1 MNRIRTT
8 RRLAV
13 TALGIAIVLSL
24 SASSQAQST
33 GNVAGNAYGASVK
46 TLAATLNPTSSVTLN
61 AMDGINDAE
70 VASVNVAGTLTTK
83 TLSSVTTGVVGENAS
98 TVQSYATA
106 QDVSILNGVITA
118 KVIVAM
124 ASSSSNGV
132 QAVSNAAGTTLV
144 DLVVNGV
151 AMGVVAP
158 APNTNIGVPGVGT
171 LILNEQTASGSGTT
185 SSGLDVT
192 ALHLVLTTTDP
203 LSGTTTKTGDIVV
216 AAAGSIA
223 TFVR

>member
-1 MNRIRTT
+1 MRKMRTT

-13 TALGIAIVLSL
+13 AALGAAIVLSL
-24 SASSQAQST
+24 SAASQAQST
-33 GNVAGNAYGASVK
+33 GSVAGNAYGASVK
-46 TLAATLNPTSSVTLN
+46 TLTASLDPASSVTLS
-61 AMDGINDAE
+61 AIDGINDAE
-70 VASVNVAGTLTTK
+70 LASVNVAGTLTTK
-83 TLSSVTTGVVGENAS
+83 TLSSVTTGVVGENAAS
-98 TVQSYATA
+98 AQSYATA

-158 APNTNIGVPGVGT
+158 APNTQIGVPGVGT
-171 LILNEQTASGSGTT
+171 LILNEQTRSGDGAT
-185 SSGLDVT
+185 STGLDVT
-192 ALHLVLTTTDP
+192 ALHLVLTSTDP
-203 LSGTTTKTGDIVV
+203 LTGATTKTGDIVV
-216 AAAGSIA
+216 AAAGSSA

>member
-1 MNRIRTT
+1 MRGVRIT

-33 GNVAGNAYGASVK
+33 GSVAGNAYGASVK
-46 TLAATLNPTSSVTLN
+46 TLAGSLDPASSVTLN
-61 AMDGINDAE
+61 PIDGINDAE
-70 VASVNVAGTLTTK
+70 LAGVSVAGTLTTK
-83 TLSSVTTGVVGENAS
+83 TLSSVTTGVVGENAAS
-98 TVQSYATA
+98 AQSYATA

-158 APNTNIGVPGVGT
+158 APNTQIGVPGFGT
-171 LILNEQTASGSGTT
+171 LILNEQTGSGNGTT
-185 SSGLDVT
+185 STGLDVT

-203 LSGTTTKTGDIVV
+203 LTGATTKAGDIVV
-216 AAAGSIA
+216 ATAEGSA